1 MTLQTFLRDV
11 YLDISLVLLVLIYI
25 AFTWQGTLSETIGV
39 LITLTALPF
48 WIWARKDLGTS
59 FSVLPEAHQLVTHGL
74 YTKIQNPMYCFGILA
89 ILGLII
95 AMNHTLLYLL
105 LIPILTLQFLR
116 AKKERVVLMNRFGQE
131 YLDYQ
136 KKTWF

>member
-39 LITLTALPF
+39 LITLTSLPF
-48 WIWARKDLGTS
+48 WIWARRDLGTS

-74 YTKIQNPMYCFGILA
+74 YTKIQNPMYFFGILA